1 MSGRDWPPPEKMVR
15 IEWALILNVFH
26 SILSCVRASRDFHE
40 LHRSTLQRMLEELG
54 GED

>member
-26 SILSCVRASRDFHE
+26 SVLP
-40 LHRSTLQRMLEELG
+40 G
-54 GED
+54 GERSICQ